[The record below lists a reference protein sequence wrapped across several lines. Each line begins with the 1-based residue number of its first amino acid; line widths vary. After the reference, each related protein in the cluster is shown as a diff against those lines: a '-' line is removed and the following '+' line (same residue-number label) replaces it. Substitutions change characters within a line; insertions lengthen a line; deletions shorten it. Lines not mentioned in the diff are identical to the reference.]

1 MSKLIPSFKLVLLS
15 VATCFAFSGKAQQTG
30 SNPAPIATG
39 TFVDNFNQPATLD
52 GTLVFKLK
60 PEFQAQ
66 ASSDGVAVPA
76 LNDMLRRMGVT
87 RITQKF
93 PHASAPH
100 AEQPGAVDLRLIYQI
115 WLDKAAPLAKV
126 QQALLSTGTLTYVE
140 PLYYRA
146 PLSQPNDPLADST
159 LATGQYHLKNIR
171 AYQAWNLTQG
181 DSTVLIGIT
190 DTGFRLSH
198 QDLAGQWQRNYQDPP
213 DGIDNDNDG
222 FVDNYRGWDFAD
234 RDNNPAANGMTQP
247 LHGVHTAGA
256 AAGRV
261 GNGLGIAGVGYNCRF
276 LPLKIYPSTNT
287 GSFAGYEAIVYAAD
301 HGCKVINM
309 SWGSAGGRSQFEQDA
324 ITYAAI
330 NHDVVLVAS
339 AGNTNAELDF
349 YPASYDHVLSVGW
362 TGADD
367 VRASRATYSRRI
379 DLVAPGDNIYTTWGD
394 TDSDYI
400 RATGSSFSAPLV
412 SGAAAL
418 VRARFPQ
425 FTAAQV
431 IAQLRATTDNIYN
444 LPGNTPYAGKL
455 GTGRLNVFR
464 AVQGDNQHAMRITQ
478 RVFTPSK
485 TIYQLNDTIRL
496 AVEVQNLLQPVQ
508 NLTLTVTSLSPYLTV
523 QRGTF
528 TAGAVATLSRAS
540 NASAPFCL
548 KVAAAA
554 PVNTSVTIRYRLSD
568 PSTGYEQDQYT
579 TLLINPEYV
588 VLNAGNL
595 ALTLTHRGSLGVDGL
610 GSTKGEGVRYQGGAS
625 LIYEGGIM
633 VGAGTTRV
641 SSRLRNDRN
650 GIDTDFFTQAQTTMN
665 RQTLRADQEACGLL
679 QDSLPSATRNRTVG
693 VQIRQRGYSW
703 AQAPHRD
710 YVVLEYV
717 IKNVTADTLKPLYAG
732 LFADWDLGDYIRNA
746 VAWDSVRNLSYAYN
760 VNSQNAYIG
769 LQWLRGGTPISYA
782 IDVNAPTGLVR
793 LSDGFSRAEK
803 MTTLAN
809 GTRQRTTGLTNGTD
823 IAQVVGAKLPWLA
836 PSDSVVVA
844 LAVVAAPTLAQLQAA
859 ASAAQVRYSPQQA
872 LNTRSALAAGAW
884 QLYPNPTT
892 GQIRVE
898 VPASFGSRQL
908 EVLSPLGQV
917 VKQQAFLGSTSEVNL
932 QGLPAGMYIVRIHG
946 ATGSLTR
953 RVLLT
958 H

>member
-1 MSKLIPSFKLVLLS
+1 
-15 VATCFAFSGKAQQTG
+15 
-30 SNPAPIATG
+30 
-39 TFVDNFNQPATLD
+39 
-52 GTLVFKLK
+52 
-60 PEFQAQ
+60 
-66 ASSDGVAVPA
+66 
-76 LNDMLRRMGVT
+76 MLRRMGVT

-93 PHASAPH
+93 PHATAPH
-100 AEQPGAVDLRLIYQI
+100 PEQPGTVDLRLIYQI
-115 WLDKAAPLAKV
+115 WLSEAAPLAKV

-171 AYQAWNLTQG
+171 AYQAWNLTHG

-222 FVDNYRGWDFAD
+222 FIDNYRGWDFAD
-234 RDNNPAANGMTQP
+234 RDNNPAANGNTQP

-261 GNGLGIAGVGYNCRF
+261 DNGVGVAGVGYNCRF
-276 LPLKIYPSTNT
+276 LPLKIYPSTTT

-309 SWGSAGGRSQFEQDA
+309 SWGGAGGRSQFEQDA
-324 ITYAAI
+324 ITYAAV

-444 LPGNTPYAGKL
+444 LPGNAPYAGKL

-464 AVQGDNQHAMRITQ
+464 AVQGNNQHALRITQ

-485 TIYQLNDTIRL
+485 AIYQLNDTIRL
-496 AVEVQNLLQPVQ
+496 AVAVQNLLQPAQ

-528 TAGAVATLSRAS
+528 AAGAVGTLAQIS
-540 NASAPFCL
+540 NATVPFCL
-548 KVAAAA
+548 KVASAA
-554 PVNTSVTIRYRLSD
+554 PVNTQVTLRYHLSD
-568 PSTGYEQDQYT
+568 PATGYEQDQYT

-588 VLNAGNL
+588 VLNAGDL

-610 GSTKGEGVRYQGGAS
+610 GSTKGEGIRYRSGAS
-625 LIYEGGIM
+625 LIYEGGLM
-633 VGAGTTRV
+633 VGTGTARV

-650 GIDTDFFTQAQTTMN
+650 GVDVDFYTQAQTTMS
-665 RQTLRADQEACGLL
+665 RQSLRADQEASGLL
-679 QDSLPSATRNRTVG
+679 QDSLPSVTRNRTVG

-710 YVVLEYV
+710 YVILEYQ

-732 LFADWDLGDYIRNA
+732 LFADWDLGDYSRNA

-760 VNSQNAYIG
+760 VNSQNGYVG
-769 LQWLRGGTPISYA
+769 LQWLRGGTATSYA
-782 IDVNAPTGLVR
+782 IDVNAPASNPVR

-803 MTTLAN
+803 MATLSN
-809 GTRQRTTGLTNGTD
+809 GTRQRTAGRTSGTD

-836 PSDSVVVA
+836 PSDSITIT
-844 LAVVAAPTLAQLQAA
+844 LAVVAASTLAELQTAA
-859 ASAAQVRYSPQQA
+859 TSAQIRYSKQQA
-872 LNTRSALAAGAW
+872 LSTHSASAAGAW

-892 GQIRVE
+892 GRVRVE
-898 VPASFGSRQL
+898 VPASFGSRNL
-908 EVLSPLGQV
+908 EVLSALGQV
-917 VKQQAFLGSTSEVNL
+917 VKQQTFLGSTAEVSL
-932 QGLPAGMYIVRIHG
+932 QELPAGVYMVRIHG
-946 ATGSLTR
+946 AAGAPLTR

-958 H
+958 R